1 MLKNLQSA
9 FGLYAG
15 IGVLI
20 LAGVL
25 VNQGWLGTDVLDDIR
40 GLVTLG
46 VGVGGFALGKRA
58 ATGGGAS

>member
-1 MLKNLQSA
+1 MLKTLQSA

-15 IGVLI
+15 IAVLI
-20 LAGVL
+20 IAGVL